1 MEKNHSTPDS
11 VENKSSSESV
21 KEETIKALIIMAKIS
36 KEVRTKRNSKMM
48 CPEMDKD
55 LNDKNYVNFIENYNL
70 CEDEIGVN
78 GKVVTITKNEKEKI
92 TNEIVDLFLYTFAS
106 ILVWFQTME
115 NVLKSTESFPNHV
128 TDNA

>member
-1 MEKNHSTPDS
+1 
-11 VENKSSSESV
+11 
-21 KEETIKALIIMAKIS
+21 MAKIS

-48 CPEMDKD
+48 SPEMDKD

-78 GKVVTITKNEKEKI
+78 GKVVTITKNEKGKI
-92 TNEIVDLFLYTFAS
+92 THEIVDLFLYTFAS

>member
-1 MEKNHSTPDS
+1 
-11 VENKSSSESV
+11 
-21 KEETIKALIIMAKIS
+21 
-36 KEVRTKRNSKMM
+36 
-48 CPEMDKD
+48 MDKD
-55 LNDKNYVNFIENYNL
+55 LNNKNYVNFIENCNL

>member
-48 CPEMDKD
+48 SPEMDKD

-78 GKVVTITKNEKEKI
+78 GKVVTITKNEKGKI